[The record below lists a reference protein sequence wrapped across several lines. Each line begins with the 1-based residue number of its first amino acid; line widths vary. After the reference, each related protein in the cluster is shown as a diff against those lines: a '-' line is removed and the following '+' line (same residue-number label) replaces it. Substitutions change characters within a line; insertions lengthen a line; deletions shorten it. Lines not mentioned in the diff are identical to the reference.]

1 MSCSSGTEVVSPKG
15 VGEIVPIL
23 FDYSEQIA
31 VGESITLAIVTST
44 TESGTDIS
52 PISLLDGSPMLDITQ
67 PGHVVQWVWQ
77 GIEGVLYRL
86 TCDATTSTGQ
96 VLQIE
101 CLIAVKA

>member
-1 MSCSSGTEVVSPKG
+1 MSCSSGTDVVSPKG

-23 FDYSEQIA
+23 FDYSEQIVA
-31 VGESITLAIVTST
+31 NESIISAVVTSM
-44 TESGTDIS
+44 TESGIDLS
-52 PISLLDGSPMLDITQ
+52 PISLLDGAPMLNIAQ

-77 GIEGVLYRL
+77 GIAGVLYRL